1 MKKFTIAA
9 DLSKFISAS
18 APLTNLQHGF
28 FCIFNGTYS
37 GQCSTEIPRKINNA
51 PVGCKL
57 SPFTQRQKPCCTLN
71 KIFWISLE
79 ERCDTW
85 QEPIVLSF
93 FSISTSLKIGN
104 QQTIA
109 SVSCICNFFLYQPTE
124 TPKIYLLF
132 QFRYIHIEELFILND
147 ENYIVLRQWFCSFR
161 SNYRRIF
168 VKSILLVFTYCN
180 SLRTASRN
188 GTYLPSISS
197 TLSMTSILKF
207 TLLINLPPLY
217 VAYDSNSVE
226 VCSSIDILRSLF
238 EIRVVGRFF
247 PIWPMRVFSFGTG
260 CWRRPRRPL
269 FPKFFPLTI
278 STPPQI

>member
-168 VKSILLVFTYCN
+168 VKSILLVFYLLQFIKN
-180 SLRTASRN
+180 SIKKWYIFAINIIHLVHDIHIKIHTPN
-188 GTYLPSISS
+188 
-197 TLSMTSILKF
+197 KF
-207 TLLINLPPLY
+207 TTLVCCLWFQFGW
-217 VAYDSNSVE
+217 SV
-226 VCSSIDILRSLF
+226 
-238 EIRVVGRFF
+238 
-247 PIWPMRVFSFGTG
+247 
-260 CWRRPRRPL
+260 
-269 FPKFFPLTI
+269 
-278 STPPQI
+278 